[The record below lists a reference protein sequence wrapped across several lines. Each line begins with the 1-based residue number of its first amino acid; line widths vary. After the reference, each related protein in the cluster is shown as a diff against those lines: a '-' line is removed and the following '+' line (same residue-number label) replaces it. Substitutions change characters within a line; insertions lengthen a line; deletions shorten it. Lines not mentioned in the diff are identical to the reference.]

1 MVVAQQLY
9 EGVELGEAG
18 PIGLI
23 TYMRTDATR
32 VADSARETARAL
44 VTEGLGPDY
53 LPAEPPKYKAGKR
66 AQEAHEAIRP
76 TDPTRTPATVRP
88 FLDEDQFRLYRL
100 IWERFMASE
109 MAPAVYATLTAE
121 FDAGGW
127 VFRSSGSELEFP
139 GFLAVTGLGGPI
151 TAPGADPGDGET
163 PAGGGATQGGDGRME
178 EENRGDQVEAGE
190 EEREESP
197 LVLPELAA
205 GQEVNLVRLD
215 PEQHFTTPPP
225 RYSEAGLVRAME
237 ELGIGRPSTYAP
249 TIETILSRGYAEK
262 LDGRL
267 VPTKLGRVVTGLLLT
282 HFPDIIDVAFTAA
295 MEEQLDEVEEG
306 DLPWRKVVRDF
317 YEPFST
323 ALENARKELERVE
336 VPEEET
342 GITCEACGR
351 PMVVK
356 YGRYGR
362 FLACSGYP
370 ECRQTRP
377 YAVATGLECP
387 KCGAE
392 VVEKRT
398 RKGRRFYGCIRYPEC
413 DFSVWSRPVERKCPE
428 CGTFMVAAARGD
440 GKPATARGR
449 GGNGEAAARG
459 GDGAGRDQDQAGT
472 TRTGEGQVAEAPV
485 RYVRCANE
493 ACGHEEIERP
503 PA

>member
-1 MVVAQQLY
+1 MLKK
-9 EGVELGEAG
+9 
-18 PIGLI
+18 I
-23 TYMRTDATR
+23 
-32 VADSARETARAL
+32 
-44 VTEGLGPDY
+44 
-53 LPAEPPKYKAGKR
+53 
-66 AQEAHEAIRP
+66 EAIIR
-76 TDPTRTPATVRP
+76 
-88 FLDEDQFRLYRL
+88 EDKLNDVKEAL
-100 IWERFMASE
+100 KDLGIVGMN
-109 MAPAVYATLTAE
+109 
-121 FDAGGW
+121 
-127 VFRSSGSELEFP
+127 VFEIRGH
-139 GFLAVTGLGGPI
+139 GR
-151 TAPGADPGDGET
+151 
-163 PAGGGATQGGDGRME
+163 QGGITLAGRSGTYQVDMLPKIQVNIILSDRNLE
-178 EENRGDQVEAGE
+178 E
-190 EEREESP
+190 
-197 LVLPELAA
+197 
-205 GQEVNLVRLD
+205 
-215 PEQHFTTPPP
+215 
-225 RYSEAGLVRAME
+225 
-237 ELGIGRPSTYAP
+237 